1 MNKLLRSHFRWT
13 GTAPGRQGRG
23 FTMIEVLVT
32 LLVLSIGLL
41 GVAKMLSLAM
51 GSTKVSGSRAIA
63 SILAASMAS
72 SMHADRGYWAA
83 AGAAT
88 AFINVTGSNAPNATY
103 SATVLATGT
112 GNASDTTLTSQNG
125 SNAPNCLYSSSNTS
139 PNCSSLQL
147 AAYDLMQ
154 WGLQIAKQLPAP
166 TGAAVPANV
175 SCSAVTPVTCTITVT
190 WSENAISALNAQV
203 SASASLAVAN
213 DQITLLVE
221 P

>member
-1 MNKLLRSHFRWT
+1 MNMRPHYHFRWT
-13 GTAPGRQGRG
+13 GPAPDRKGRG

-41 GVAKMLSLAM
+41 GVAKMLSLAV

-72 SMHADRGYWAA
+72 SMHADRGYWAS
-83 AGAAT
+83 AGTAT
-88 AFINVTGSNAPNATY
+88 AFINVTGSNSSSATY
-103 SATVLATGT
+103 TSTVLATGT
-112 GNASDTTLTSQNG
+112 SNASDTTLTSLNG
-125 SNAPNCLYSSSNTS
+125 SNAPNCRYSSSNTS
-139 PNCSSLQL
+139 PNCSNVQL

-166 TGAAVPANV
+166 TGTAAPANV
-175 SCSAVTPVTCTITVT
+175 SCSTATPVTCTITLT
-190 WSENAISALNAQV
+190 WSENAVSALNSQV